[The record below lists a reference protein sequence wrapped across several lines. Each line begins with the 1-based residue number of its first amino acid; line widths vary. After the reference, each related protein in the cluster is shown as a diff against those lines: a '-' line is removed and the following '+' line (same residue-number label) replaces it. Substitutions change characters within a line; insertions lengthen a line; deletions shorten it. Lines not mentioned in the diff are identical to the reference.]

1 MNNLIFRSIPFIA
14 VFLVTITLARAA
26 SFPSSANVADKENIT
41 VMPQV
46 SEKGN
51 ISVFGNAD
59 HSNIQ
64 FRIKGAQNMIKEY
77 WVARY
82 TLENVKQQQNSWL
95 LIPFIALL
103 SSLCLYFYQLHKAN
117 LKSGY

>member
-14 VFLVTITLARAA
+14 VFLIITALAQAA
-26 SFPSSANVADKENIT
+26 SFPSSANVDKENVT
-41 VMPQV
+41 VSPNV
-46 SEKGN
+46 YEKGN
-51 ISVFGNAD
+51 VSVFGNAN
-59 HSNIQ
+59 HSDIR

-82 TLENVKQQQNSWL
+82 NLENINKEQNHWL
-95 LIPFIALL
+95 LIPFVALL
-103 SSLCLYFYQLHKAN
+103 SSLCFYFYQAHKAN